1 MSDNYSNE
9 HDEFGEEHEFE
20 KSKSQIKREMNAL
33 QDLGEALVKLSEK
46 ELAKIPMPERL
57 EDAVKIARGINRNS
71 HSGLRRQL
79 QFIGKVMRT
88 IEVEPIQAAYD
99 EIVHGQQQQTRAF
112 HQLEQLRDDLINA
125 GDQAVQSVLEQH
137 PQADRQHLRQ
147 LVRAAQKEQ
156 KTKTD
161 KKPQNKGA
169 GKKLFAYL
177 RELAE
182 V

>member
-1 MSDNYSNE
+1 MSDDLNNNN
-9 HDEFGEEHEFE
+9 DALDDDIEFE
-20 KSKSQIKREMNAL
+20 KSKSQVKREMTAL
-33 QDLGEALVKLSEK
+33 QDLGAALVQISEK
-46 ELAKIPMPERL
+46 DLAKIPMPERL
-57 EDAVKIARGINRNS
+57 EDSVRIARKINRTS

-79 QFIGKVMRT
+79 QFIGKLMRS

-99 EIVHGQQQQTRAF
+99 EVINGQQQQTRAF
-112 HQLEQLRDDLINA
+112 QQLEQLRDELIA
-125 GDQAVQSVLEQH
+125 QGDKAAQSVLDQH

-147 LVRAAQKEQ
+147 LIRAAQKEQ
-156 KTKTD
+156 QTKTD
-161 KKPQNKGA
+161 KQPKSKGA